1 MAPEMILVKLDRKSA
16 TPVYDQIVQGIRRM
30 VESDLLA
37 VGTKL
42 PATREMAAHLGV
54 NRSTVF
60 RAYQELL
67 ALGYLESRPGSYTT
81 VRDKPKTTVCEPIRE
96 RGLLN
101 WERLSNPASQTVY
114 GIYCQYSPELD
125 AARHVDVINL
135 SPLEVDPR
143 LFPVEEVRRC
153 VNRVLVD
160 EGPKALEYGEH
171 AGYRPL
177 REYLAHRMQI
187 HGVSISADEVLITNG
202 SHQGLDLI
210 LRLLTRPGSKVVVES
225 PTYGNFLPLL
235 NYFQV
240 EIVEIPLRDGGIDLK
255 QLAEVLR
262 KAKPAFVY
270 TIPNFQNPTGLTSPQ
285 AHREML
291 LKHCEEHRV
300 PLVEDGFEEEMKYC
314 GNVALPIKSM
324 DKHNVVIYIG
334 TFSKVLFPGMRIG
347 WIAAQKECIERL
359 TALKRFSD
367 LSSSVLTQAVA
378 NAFCREG
385 YYDRHLRKMHRLY
398 RKRMRVAFNAMTEHM
413 PGSVSWTKPE
423 GGYTIWGSLV
433 KSYVSEKTFK
443 ETLLKHRVMVSP
455 GHYFF
460 SRTHPRRHFRLSI
473 ATLDEGE
480 IREGIRRLGKA
491 LRELERAGE
500 RMG

>member
-1 MAPEMILVKLDRKSA
+1 MAPEMILVKLDHRSPE
-16 TPVYDQIVQGIRRM
+16 PVYAQIVQGIRRM

-60 RAYQELL
+60 RAYQELF

-81 VRDKPKTTVCEPIRE
+81 VRDKPKTTVCEPRRE
-96 RGLLN
+96 RGLLS
-101 WERLSNPASQTVY
+101 WEQLSNPQSRTV
-114 GIYCQYSPELD
+114 IDIFRRHLPELD
-125 AARHVDVINL
+125 TEKHPDVLNL

-153 VNRVLVD
+153 MNRVLVD
-160 EGPKALEYGEH
+160 EGSKALEYGEH

-177 REYLAHRMQI
+177 RDYLAHRMQI
-187 HGVSISADEVLITNG
+187 HGISVSADEVLITNG

-235 NYFQV
+235 KYFQV
-240 EIVEIPLRDGGIDLK
+240 EIVEIPLRDGGMDLK
-255 QLAEVLR
+255 QLGKVLQ
-262 KAKPAFVY
+262 KGKPALVY

-291 LKHCEEHRV
+291 LRLCEKHRV

-378 NAFCREG
+378 NTFCRDG
-385 YYDRHLRKMHRLY
+385 HYDRHLRRMHRLY
-398 RKRMRVAFNAMTEHM
+398 RKRMRVALSAMKQHM
-413 PGSVSWTKPE
+413 PDSIAWTKPE
-423 GGYTIWGSLV
+423 GGYTIWGSLE
-433 KSYVSEKTFK
+433 KSYINEREFK
-443 ETLLKHRVMVSP
+443 ETLLKHRVMVAP

-460 SRTHPRRHFRLSI
+460 SQTHPRRHFRLSI
-473 ATLDEGE
+473 ATLNEEE
-480 IREGIRRLGKA
+480 IREGIKRLGKA
-491 LRELERAGE
+491 LRELERTGE
-500 RMG
+500 APA

>member
-1 MAPEMILVKLDRKSA
+1 MAPEMILVKLDRKNGV
-16 TPVYDQIVQGIRRM
+16 PVYDQIVQGIRRM

-42 PATREMAAHLGV
+42 PATREMAARLGV

-81 VRDKPKTTVCEPIRE
+81 VRDKPKTTVCEPTRE

-101 WERLSNPASQTVY
+101 WERLSNSPSQTVFD
-114 GIYCQYSPELD
+114 IYRKHSPELD
-125 AARHVDVINL
+125 AHPPAGLINL
-135 SPLEVDPR
+135 SPLEVDAR

-153 VNRVLVD
+153 MNRVLVD
-160 EGPKALEYGEH
+160 EGRQALEYGEH

-187 HGVSISADEVLITNG
+187 HSISVSADEVLITNG

-235 NYFQV
+235 KYFQV
-240 EIVEIPLRDGGIDLK
+240 EIVEIPLADGGIDLK
-255 QLAEVLR
+255 QLREVLA
-262 KAKPAFVY
+262 KQKPALVY
-270 TIPNFQNPTGLTSPQ
+270 TIPNFQNPTGLTSAQ
-285 AHREML
+285 AHRETL
-291 LKHCEEHRV
+291 LRLCEEHRV

-324 DKHNVVIYIG
+324 DKHNVVIYVG

-347 WIAAQKECIERL
+347 WIAAQRECIERL
-359 TALKRFSD
+359 TAIKRFSD

-385 YYDRHLRKMHRLY
+385 AYDRHLRKMHRIF
-398 RKRMRVAFNAMTEHM
+398 RKRMRVAFTAMKQHM
-413 PGSVSWTKPE
+413 PESVAWTRPE
-423 GGYTIWGSLV
+423 GGYTIWGSLE
-433 KSYVSEKTFK
+433 KSYVNERTFK

-455 GHYFF
+455 GHYYF
-460 SRTHPRRHFRLSI
+460 SQTHPRRHFRLSI
-473 ATLDEGE
+473 ATLDENE
-480 IREGIRRLGKA
+480 IREGIKRLGKA

-500 RMG
+500 GTV